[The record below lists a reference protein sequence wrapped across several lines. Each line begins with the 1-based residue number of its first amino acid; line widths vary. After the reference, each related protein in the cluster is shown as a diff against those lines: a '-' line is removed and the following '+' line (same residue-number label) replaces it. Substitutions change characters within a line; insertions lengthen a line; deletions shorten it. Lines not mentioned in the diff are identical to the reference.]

1 MFISFYC
8 FECFI
13 LEELYKLVVKAVW
26 KLAYKQVLVPI
37 GQEATLLKHS
47 KGLFQFI
54 FFFSGHYGSFIY
66 NLLFSGKT
74 IAGLKAFASSGVMRA
89 YAMMITVSPT

>member
-47 KGLFQFI
+47 KGLFRFI
-54 FFFSGHYGSFIY
+54 FFFLEDTTD
-66 NLLFSGKT
+66 LLFT
-74 IAGLKAFASSGVMRA
+74 IC
-89 YAMMITVSPT
+89 YSPGRR